1 MAFVTLT
8 VVNNELEAQMICGLL
23 ETNGIPCEYR
33 NSSVGAAQ
41 YGSEVAGVIF
51 GQGSTTE
58 VLVEEAQLD
67 EARQLLP
74 DDQ

>member
-1 MAFVTLT
+1 MALVTLT
-8 VVNNELEAQMICGLL
+8 VVDNELEAQMICGLL
-23 ETNGIPCEYR
+23 ETNGIHCEFR

-58 VLVEEAQLD
+58 VLVDESQRD
-67 EARQLLP
+67 EARKLLP
-74 DDQ
+74 DDG

>member
-1 MAFVTLT
+1 MALVTLT

-33 NSSVGAAQ
+33 NTSVGAAQ
-41 YGSEVAGVIF
+41 YGSGVAGVIF

-58 VLVEEAQLD
+58 VLVEESRLEEAQK
-67 EARQLLP
+67 LLP
-74 DDQ
+74 DGQ

>member
-1 MAFVTLT
+1 MALVTLT
-8 VVNNELEAQMICGLL
+8 VVDNELEAQMICGLL
-23 ETNGIPCEYR
+23 ETNGIHCEFR

-58 VLVEEAQLD
+58 VLVDEGQLD
-67 EARQLLP
+67 EARKLLP
-74 DDQ
+74 DDG